1 METKPSNNQFVRL
14 TYTTLSRTDLTL
26 SEKIILDY
34 RNGFPKRYWAGHD
47 HVSEVLGIPLKTVK
61 NCITS
66 LRKKGLW
73 KEPDHRPKK
82 GLVSPKK
89 GLVTTSLSPKMGSE
103 ESLNEVNKNPVL
115 PMGNGVGLDSDKIEN
130 PEESLERTPT
140 VVGLEN
146 TPQTSGLKND
156 SNQSQPSYSIGVTE
170 INKDTSTLGDDYPR
184 DSTGRR
190 LTKNEMIGA
199 NFDALFEKNTLSP
212 YSDEQVR
219 RGLDE

>member
-1 METKPSNNQFVRL
+1 MTNLLKERFVRL

-34 RNGFPKRYWAGHD
+34 RNGFPRKYWAGHA
-47 HVSEVLGIPLKTVK
+47 HVADVLGIPLKTVK
-61 NCITS
+61 NCITN

-89 GLVTTSLSPKMGSE
+89 GLVTTSSSPKMGSE
-103 ESLNEVNKNPVL
+103 ESQKEVHKNPVL
-115 PMGNGVGLDSDKIEN
+115 PMKTGGRLERDKIEN

-146 TPQTSGLKND
+146 NPPTSGWKND
-156 SNQSQPSYSIGVTE
+156 SIQSQGSLSITKGDE
-170 INKDTSTLGDDYPR
+170 NKDTVSSTNDFPR

-199 NFDALFEKNTLSP
+199 NFDALFEKNTFQP
-212 YSDEQVR
+212 YSDDEVS
-219 RGLDE
+219 RGLDA